1 MTTTGHKSK
10 NKLVQLKLP
19 VDVKNKL
26 DDIFAKDGTTTPQAL
41 KMIATQIA
49 NRGFSPFTTVHYE
62 QYSEPVSAELE
73 AKLREDELKI
83 MGYLPDDTDEF
94 ADEQSL
100 NQVFEKN
107 LK

>member
-41 KMIATQIA
+41 KMIAT
-49 NRGFSPFTTVHYE
+49 HY
-62 QYSEPVSAELE
+62 Y
-73 AKLREDELKI
+73 R
-83 MGYLPDDTDEF
+83 
-94 ADEQSL
+94 SL
-100 NQVFEKN
+100 WTI
-107 LK
+107 